1 MIWRA
6 GVMAAAAALMLGGCA
21 SIMPQSLLMPSEY
34 LGISTE
40 TPVTQEE
47 RALIALLGRRIATW
61 GDRSALCPW
70 PDDQGG
76 ITRRVACDVL
86 PLSYLAR
93 LAFTGDKPAALE
105 LGIRFEAGVG
115 VPQDFDKALQLYKSA
130 GTTTGGPIS
139 IYVPG
144 FDGRPG
150 MVESFDQPYDHAL
163 PEAQRRRGLLEAWR
177 EKQANPDAPPCPAP
191 PIALEPLAAQP
202 ETAPER
208 ARIETALAAGKLGR
222 GECIW
227 MADAARVTK
236 IPCDVLPVSRLARL
250 ATERDRTA
258 MLELGK
264 RFERGRGVTANAA
277 QAEALYCAAG
287 ETRITAGG
295 FSEGAR
301 GGWMPLE
308 GELGLPEAKRRWERL
323 RKPETA
329 SSARSK

>member
-1 MIWRA
+1 
-6 GVMAAAAALMLGGCA
+6 MAAAAALMLGGCA
-21 SIMPQSLLMPSEY
+21 SLIPQSLLMPSEY

-40 TPVTQEE
+40 TPITQEE
-47 RALIALLGRRIATW
+47 RTLIALLGRRISTW
-61 GDRSALCPW
+61 GDQSALCPW

-76 ITRRVACDVL
+76 ITRRVSCDVL

-105 LGIRFEAGVG
+105 LGIRFEAGRG

-139 IYVPG
+139 IYIPG

-150 MVESFDQPYDHAL
+150 MVESIDQPYEHGL
-163 PEAQRRRGLLEAWR
+163 PEAYRRRGLLEAWR

-191 PIALEPLAAQP
+191 PIALDSLAAQP

-208 ARIETALAAGKLGR
+208 ARLEAALASGKLGR
-222 GECIW
+222 GQCDW
-227 MADAARVTK
+227 MGDAARLTT

-250 ATERDRTA
+250 ADGGDRTA

-264 RFERGRGVTANAA
+264 RFERGREVAANPA
-277 QAEALYCAAG
+277 QAGALYCAAG
-287 ETRITAGG
+287 ETRITKGG
-295 FSEGAR
+295 FEQGPN
-301 GGWMPLE
+301 GGWTPLS
-308 GELGLPEAKRRWERL
+308 GELGLPEARRGWERV
-323 RKPETA
+323 RKAEA
-329 SSARSK
+329 EAEAARRSK